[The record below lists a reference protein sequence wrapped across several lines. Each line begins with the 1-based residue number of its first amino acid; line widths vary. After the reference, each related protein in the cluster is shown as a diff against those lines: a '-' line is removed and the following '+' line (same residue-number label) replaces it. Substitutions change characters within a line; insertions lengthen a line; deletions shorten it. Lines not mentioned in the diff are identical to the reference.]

1 MDNGTPKA
9 SLDLTHILY
18 DANSHVSLGMA
29 LISLSPILLMPAYAV
44 LAVQTREVLV
54 IAMWAGQLA
63 CEGLNWAL
71 KHAVKE
77 KRPVESI
84 GDGYGFPSSHSQW
97 MAYFSSFLMMHLY
110 FRHRFMKSG
119 SWILDQFFR
128 LLVYFGLVLWAG
140 LVCYSRFHLTYH
152 TPPQILWGAF
162 VGTIFG
168 IMTYSVVEL
177 IPTKYP
183 ESLLGQLKES
193 LLDSRIAQY
202 IRLRDGW
209 AIWEDGG
216 REDEWQRWKAQWERR
231 QGRRWK
237 ERNMATSGRA
247 KDKKAL

>member
-1 MDNGTPKA
+1 
-9 SLDLTHILY
+9 
-18 DANSHVSLGMA
+18 
-29 LISLSPILLMPAYAV
+29 
-44 LAVQTREVLV
+44 
-54 IAMWAGQLA
+54 
-63 CEGLNWAL
+63 
-71 KHAVKE
+71 
-77 KRPVESI
+77 
-84 GDGYGFPSSHSQW
+84 
-97 MAYFSSFLMMHLY
+97 
-110 FRHRFMKSG
+110 
-119 SWILDQFFR
+119 
-128 LLVYFGLVLWAG
+128 
-140 LVCYSRFHLTYH
+140 
-152 TPPQILWGAF
+152 
-162 VGTIFG
+162 
-168 IMTYSVVEL
+168 MTYSVVEL